1 MSKAVAL
8 RANGRRPALAWG
20 FPPLGLLLVAALA
33 SCLVLLP
40 LAQVV
45 YQAMHVR
52 PSEANRLLFRPLVGQ
67 LLFNTVGL
75 VVTATICCALIG
87 TTAAWC
93 VERTR
98 FPGRSGFAVL
108 LAVPLAIPAF
118 ITSYAWVSMSRIF
131 EGYVGA
137 LLVVTASY
145 TPLVYL
151 PVAAALRGMDPAL
164 EEASRSLGVGGLRG
178 FFRVILPQL
187 RPALLGGMLLVA
199 LNTLVEFGAFTL
211 LRFRTFTTEIYAEFR
226 IGFNGPQASLL
237 SLVLIGLCL
246 VCLAFEVQVRGRARY
261 GRIDRGTR
269 RRIRPLDLGW
279 VAIPVAA
286 CFGGFVAA
294 TVGVPLGMILYW
306 LTQHNSAAISPV
318 LASPSLILEAAA
330 SSLKLGL
337 YGVVLTLALAV
348 PVAFLATRYEGRFV
362 TLLERTTYLAQ
373 GTPGIVVALS
383 LIALTIQNARPLYQS
398 TGLLVVGYAILF
410 LPLAIVSLRATFAQL
425 QRSLEDAGRSLGLSR
440 MAVARRVILPLA
452 GPGVGA
458 AAAIVFVS
466 IVTELTATLLLA
478 PIGTETLATQ
488 VWSDT
493 STMAFAAAAPYAA
506 LMATLSLLST
516 WVLAGRFGRI
526 GGLAA
531 QPK

>member
-1 MSKAVAL
+1 MSKAFAV
-8 RANGRRPALAWG
+8 RPVGRRPAFAWG
-20 FPPLGLLLVAALA
+20 LPPPGLLLVSALAAL
-33 SCLVLLP
+33 LVLLP
-40 LAQVV
+40 LANVV
-45 YQAMHVR
+45 FQAMHVR
-52 PSEANRLLFRPLVGQ
+52 PSEAAKLLFRPLVGQ
-67 LLFNTVGL
+67 LLLNTVGL

-87 TTAAWC
+87 TAAAWC
-93 VERTR
+93 IERTR

-108 LAVPLAIPAF
+108 VAVPLAIPAF
-118 ITSYAWVSMSRIF
+118 ITGYAWVSMSRAF
-131 EGYVGA
+131 EGFGGA

-164 EEASRSLGVGGLRG
+164 EEAARSLGVGGLRS

-187 RPALLGGMLLVA
+187 RPALFGGMLLVA

-246 VCLAFEVQVRGRARY
+246 LCLALEVKVRGAARY
-261 GRIDRGTR
+261 ARIDRGTR

-279 VAIPVAA
+279 AEVPIAA
-286 CFGGFVAA
+286 CFCGFVVA
-294 TVGVPLGMILYW
+294 TIGVPLGMIFYW
-306 LTQHNSAAISPV
+306 LMQHNSAAISPV
-318 LASPSLILEAAA
+318 IASPSLVLAAA
-330 SSLKLGL
+330 AASLKLGL
-337 YGVVLTLALAV
+337 YGVVLTLALAT
-348 PVAFLATRYEGRFV
+348 PVAFLAARYEGLIV
-362 TLLERTTYLAQ
+362 TLLERATYLAQ
-373 GTPGIVVALS
+373 GVPGIVVALS

-398 TGLLVVGYAILF
+398 TGLLVIGYAILF
-410 LPLAIVSLRATFAQL
+410 LPLAVVSLRATFAQL

-440 MAVARRVILPLA
+440 LAVAWRIVAPLA
-452 GPGVGA
+452 GPGIGA

-506 LMATLSLLST
+506 LMVILSLFST
-516 WVLAGRFGRI
+516 WMLAARFGRI

-531 QPK
+531 H